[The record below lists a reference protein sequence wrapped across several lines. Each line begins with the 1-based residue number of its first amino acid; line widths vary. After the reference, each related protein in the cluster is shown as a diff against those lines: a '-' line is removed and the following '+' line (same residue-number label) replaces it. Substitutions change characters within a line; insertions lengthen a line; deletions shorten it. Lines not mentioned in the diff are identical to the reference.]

1 MKASFA
7 LDTRE
12 LRSFKLRYNL
22 QKYNNLLNETDTVAL
37 FFVVDSLYPEERSRL
52 TEYFLNQKI
61 KVSLVPKKVTRTLL
75 AIKEEPVTLNLLKGQ
90 MFLVQISKENF
101 FNSEILKNLLISNK
115 FFLRLVIFEKKLYRK
130 KRIFDLLESSMD
142 TFQVKV
148 ALVQFPIQFFLNF
161 LNVLLKVKRVN

>member
-1 MKASFA
+1 MKTSFA

-22 QKYNNLLNETDTVAL
+22 QNYNTLLNKTDTVAL

-75 AIKEEPVTLNLLKGQ
+75 AIKEEPTTLNLLKGQ
-90 MFLVQISKENF
+90 LFLVQISKENF

-130 KRIFDLLESSMD
+130 KRIFELLETPID
-142 TFQVKV
+142 ALKVKV
-148 ALVQFPIQFFLNF
+148 TLAQTPIQFFLKF
-161 LNVLLKVKRVN
+161 LNVLLKLKHTN